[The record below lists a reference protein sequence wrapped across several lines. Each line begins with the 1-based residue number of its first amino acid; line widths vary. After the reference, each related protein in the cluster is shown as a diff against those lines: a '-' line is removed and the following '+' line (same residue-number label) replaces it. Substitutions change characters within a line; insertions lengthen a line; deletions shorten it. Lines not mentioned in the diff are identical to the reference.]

1 VTPPVSADPS
11 LSPRFSRRVAAPL
24 TARRSASRPSTTRL
38 RTHDGL
44 DLHVHA
50 EGPEDAALTVVLAHC
65 WTSDHDSWR
74 YQVRDLRHRFG
85 DDLRVVTYDHR
96 GHGASDET
104 PEHAATIENLGRD
117 LSDVIDAHAA
127 DGDLVLGGHSIGGM
141 TLMALAEHRP
151 ELFAERVRGV
161 LFVATSGG
169 SLHEVTLGL
178 PRIGEKVREQIP
190 TMLAMRSRMVSR
202 RRRRRAPFIEA
213 MVARRFLFG
222 DDMRLRD
229 HALTVEGIINT
240 PAASLCGF
248 FDDIMRHDR
257 VEGLSALA
265 DLPVHVMVGS
275 KDRLTP
281 TSHAELLA
289 EKVPGARLTV
299 APGAGHMLPLERD
312 ALVTEALV
320 DLVEQAQA
328 TDRRTPAPAGPP
340 PSADRLAAR

>member
-1 VTPPVSADPS
+1 MTTRDMV
-11 LSPRFSRRVAAPL
+11 RR
-24 TARRSASRPSTTRL
+24 STTRL

-44 DLHVHA
+44 DLHVHV
-50 EGPEDAALTVVLAHC
+50 EGPPVSTQDAPLTVVLAHC

-104 PEHAATIENLGRD
+104 PQHAATIENLGRD
-117 LSDVIDAHAA
+117 LSDLIDEHAP

-141 TLMALAEHRP
+141 TVMALAEHRP
-151 ELFAERVRGV
+151 ELFTGRVRGV

-178 PRIGEKVREQIP
+178 PRFGDKVREQIP
-190 TMLAMRSRMVSR
+190 AMLAMRSRLVSR
-202 RRRRRAPFIEA
+202 KRRRRAPFIEA

-240 PAASLCGF
+240 PAASMCGF
-248 FDDIMRHDR
+248 FEDVMRHDR
-257 VEGLSALA
+257 VEGLSVLA
-265 DLPVHVMVGS
+265 GLPVHVMVGS

-281 TSHAELLA
+281 PSHAELLA
-289 EKVPGARLTV
+289 EKIPGARLTV

-320 DLVEQAQA
+320 ELVEQAQA
-328 TDRRTPAPAGPP
+328 TDRRAPDPTTPAP
-340 PSADRLAAR
+340 SAARLAAR

>member
-1 VTPPVSADPS
+1 MS
-11 LSPRFSRRVAAPL
+11 
-24 TARRSASRPSTTRL
+24 SRPSTTRL
-38 RTHDGL
+38 RTRDGL
-44 DLHVHA
+44 DLHVHV
-50 EGPEDAALTVVLAHC
+50 EGPQGAGVTVVLAHC

-85 DDLRVVTYDHR
+85 DSLRVVSYDHR

-104 PEHAATIENLGRD
+104 PRDAATIDNLGRD
-117 LSDVIDAHAA
+117 LAELIDAHAPS
-127 DGDLVLGGHSIGGM
+127 GDLVLAGHSIGGM

-151 ELFAERVRGV
+151 ELYAERVRGV

-178 PRIGEKVREQIP
+178 PRIGRRARAQIP
-190 TMLAMRSRMVSR
+190 TMLALRSRMLSR
-202 RRRRRAPFIEA
+202 RQRRRVPMVEA

-229 HALTVEGIINT
+229 HALAVEGLINT

-248 FDDIMRHDR
+248 FEDIMRHDR
-257 VEGLSALA
+257 VEGLSAFA
-265 DLPVHVMVGS
+265 EVPVHVMVGD

-281 TSHAELLA
+281 PSHAELLA
-289 EKVPGARLTV
+289 EKMPGATLTI

-312 ALVTEALV
+312 ALVTDALV
-320 DLVEQAQA
+320 GLVERAQA
-328 TDRRTPAPAGPP
+328 AG
-340 PSADRLAAR
+340 ADARATRLAAT

>member
-1 VTPPVSADPS
+1 M
-11 LSPRFSRRVAAPL
+11 
-24 TARRSASRPSTTRL
+24 

-44 DLHVHA
+44 HLNVHVQ
-50 EGPEDAALTVVLAHC
+50 GPLDAGLTVVLAHC

-85 DDLRVVTYDHR
+85 DAVRIVIYDHR

-104 PEHAATIENLGRD
+104 PRDAATIENLGRD
-117 LSDVIDAHAA
+117 LADLIDTHAPT
-127 DGDLVLGGHSIGGM
+127 GDLVLAGHSIGGM

-151 ELFAERVRGV
+151 ELYAERVRGV

-178 PRIGEKVREQIP
+178 PRVGDRVREQIP
-190 TMLAMRSRMVSR
+190 AMLAMRSRMLSR
-202 RRRRRAPFIEA
+202 RRRRRAPVIEA

-229 HALTVEGIINT
+229 HMLTVEGIINT
-240 PAASLCGF
+240 PAASMCGF
-248 FDDIMRHDR
+248 FEDVMRHDR
-257 VEGLSALA
+257 LEGLSALE
-265 DLPVHVMVGS
+265 DVPVRVMVGD

-281 TSHAELLA
+281 PSHARLLA

-312 ALVTEALV
+312 ALVSRVLV
-320 DLVEQAQA
+320 ELVEQAQA
-328 TDRRTPAPAGPP
+328 TRDRPTPVPET
-340 PSADRLAAR
+340 SADRLTAT

>member
-1 VTPPVSADPS
+1 MTTRDMA
-11 LSPRFSRRVAAPL
+11 
-24 TARRSASRPSTTRL
+24 RPSTTRL

-44 DLHVHA
+44 DLHVHV

-104 PEHAATIENLGRD
+104 PEPAATIENLGRD
-117 LSDVIDAHAA
+117 LSDLIDAHAS

-151 ELFAERVRGV
+151 GLFTERVRGV
-161 LFVATSGG
+161 LLVATSGG
-169 SLHEVTLGL
+169 SMHEVTLGL
-178 PRIGEKVREQIP
+178 PRFGDKVREQIP
-190 TMLAMRSRMVSR
+190 RMLAMRSRMVSR
-202 RRRRRAPFIEA
+202 RRRRKAPFVEA

-222 DDMRLRD
+222 EEMRLRD

-240 PAASLCGF
+240 PAASMCGF
-248 FDDIMRHDR
+248 FEDIMKHDR
-257 VEGLSALA
+257 VEGLSVLA
-265 DLPVHVMVGS
+265 GLPVHVMVGS
-275 KDRLTP
+275 KDKLTP
-281 TSHAELLA
+281 PSHAELLA

-320 DLVEQAQA
+320 ELVEQAQA
-328 TDRRTPAPAGPP
+328 TDRRTPEATSPA
-340 PSADRLAAR
+340 PSATRLAAR

>member
-1 VTPPVSADPS
+1 MS
-11 LSPRFSRRVAAPL
+11 
-24 TARRSASRPSTTRL
+24 SRPSTTRF

-44 DLHVHA
+44 DLHVHV
-50 EGPEDAALTVVLAHC
+50 EGPERTDLTVVLAHC

-85 DDLRVVTYDHR
+85 DSVRVLSYDHR
-96 GHGASDET
+96 GHGASDGT
-104 PEHAATIENLGRD
+104 PRRSATIENLGRD
-117 LSDVIDAHAA
+117 LSGLIDAHAPT
-127 DGDLVLGGHSIGGM
+127 GDLVLAGHSIGGM

-151 ELFAERVRGV
+151 ELYAERVRGV
-161 LFVATSGG
+161 LFVSTSGG

-178 PRIGEKVREQIP
+178 PRVGERVREQIP
-190 TMLAMRSRMVSR
+190 VMLAMRSRMLSR

-229 HALTVEGIINT
+229 HALAVEGIINT
-240 PAASLCGF
+240 PAASMRGF
-248 FDDIMRHDR
+248 FEDVMRHDR

-265 DLPVHVMVGS
+265 GVPVHVLVGDS
-275 KDRLTP
+275 DLLTP
-281 TSHAELLA
+281 RSHAELLA

-312 ALVTEALV
+312 ALVSEALV
-320 DLVEQAQA
+320 ELVEQAQA
-328 TDRRTPAPAGPP
+328 RAEPLSPTFSERAAG
-340 PSADRLAAR
+340 A